1 MQTNGL
7 AQTRPNMFDKKEA
20 QKNWLGISLLLLNLG
35 VESIKSAQQS
45 GALFQALIRTMQDT
59 FKQILYFLGHF

>member
-1 MQTNGL
+1 
-7 AQTRPNMFDKKEA
+7 MFERKEA
-20 QKNWLGISLLLLNLG
+20 QKNWVGVSLLLLNLG

-45 GALFQALIRTMQDT
+45 GALFQALIRTTQDT